1 MLADGR
7 EVRAQGEFALRTG
20 AIFTAPDEQ
29 AAGTRD
35 PIRPMVERMELRR
48 R

>member
-7 EVRAQGEFALRTG
+7 EIRAQGEFALRTG

-29 AAGTRD
+29 AADTRESMQ
-35 PIRPMVERMELRR
+35 PMVERMELRQG
-48 R
+48 